1 MPLVPHVKVWV
12 DAEGRVA
19 LSEWRIALLEQI
31 DDCGSLA
38 EAARRLGVPYRTA
51 RYKLRQMQQ
60 ALGCEVLVGRSGGA
74 SHGGM
79 VLTER
84 AREAIRRYRRVTE
97 GVEQLITA
105 RFAQEFADL

>member
-1 MPLVPHVKVWV
+1 
-12 DAEGRVA
+12 
-19 LSEWRIALLEQI
+19 
-31 DDCGSLA
+31 
-38 EAARRLGVPYRTA
+38 
-51 RYKLRQMQQ
+51 
-60 ALGCEVLVGRSGGA
+60 
-74 SHGGM
+74 M